1 MSTRQ
6 FHQAIFVN
14 CHVIQP
20 IGCQECFN
28 KLLSLIISMLIEFVN
43 YFTFNCVSNL
53 SPVCFVSLRLPAASP
68 KIFPAGNFPR
78 YTLFPLPLSY

>member
-1 MSTRQ
+1 MSTRL

-53 SPVCFVSLRLPAASP
+53 SRLKLKSPLTCSLTE
-68 KIFPAGNFPR
+68 NFSSR
-78 YTLFPLPLSY
+78 QFS